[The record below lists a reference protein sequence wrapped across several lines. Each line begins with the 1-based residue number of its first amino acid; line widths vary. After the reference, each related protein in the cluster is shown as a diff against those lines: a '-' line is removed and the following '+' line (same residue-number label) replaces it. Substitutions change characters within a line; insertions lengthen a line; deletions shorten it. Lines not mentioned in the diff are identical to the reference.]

1 MIYTQIYR
9 GEFMEKKVRRTRPSK
24 PENDVAEFDVAA
36 TRLEKRLDKLGITEK
51 DLLDAAAKVR
61 ERMLTEVY
69 GLEVE
74 ELVQP

>member
-1 MIYTQIYR
+1 MKKQIPPA
-9 GEFMEKKVRRTRPSK
+9 EHP
-24 PENDVAEFDVAA
+24 PEEDLAEFEGAA
-36 TRLEKRLDKLGITEK
+36 TRLEKHLDRLGVTEK

-69 GLEVE
+69 GLEAE

>member
-1 MIYTQIYR
+1 M
-9 GEFMEKKVRRTRPSK
+9 KKHIRPTEH
-24 PENDVAEFDVAA
+24 PAEEDLAEFEAAA
-36 TRLEKRLDKLGITEK
+36 TRLEEHLDRLSVTEK

-69 GLEVE
+69 GLEAE

>member
-1 MIYTQIYR
+1 MKKQIQPA
-9 GEFMEKKVRRTRPSK
+9 EHSCE
-24 PENDVAEFDVAA
+24 EDLAEFEGAA
-36 TRLEKRLDKLGITEK
+36 TRLEKHLDRLGVTEK

-74 ELVQP
+74 ARHG

>member
-1 MIYTQIYR
+1 M
-9 GEFMEKKVRRTRPSK
+9 KKQTRPAENC
-24 PENDVAEFDVAA
+24 PEDDIAEFEGAA
-36 TRLEKRLDKLGITEK
+36 TRLEKHLDRLGVTEK
-51 DLLDAAAKVR
+51 DLLEAASKVR